1 MKEVRRKRDTYV
13 YIGRKGKI
21 DIGCLKRRRL
31 LKQMVGKDSGI
42 L

>member
-1 MKEVRRKRDTYV
+1 MKGVRRKRDT

-21 DIGCLKRRRL
+21 DIGCLKRRRH